1 MKYNLLICDDNIYEI
16 EIIYSYIEKIFSNH
30 QIELEI
36 NKFIDVEQALEY
48 AKSQQIDIAL
58 LDIDMG
64 QGKSSGI
71 SLAANLLKKNPEI
84 VNIFVTG
91 EMVTIPEVFS
101 VRAFDYIQKPINP
114 NSFKTALFR
123 AINQVN
129 GVRSRKKIESIVIIV
144 DNLKMKII
152 TNNIIYIERIGTRS
166 RITTVKETFF
176 IYETL
181 KSLSSRL
188 STDFIQINQSTIV
201 NINRINDYVKDQI
214 IMCD

>member
-71 SLAANLLKKNPEI
+71 SLATNLLKKNPEI
-84 VNIFVTG
+84 VN
-91 EMVTIPEVFS
+91 
-101 VRAFDYIQKPINP
+101 
-114 NSFKTALFR
+114 
-123 AINQVN
+123 
-129 GVRSRKKIESIVIIV
+129 
-144 DNLKMKII
+144 I

-214 IMCD
+214 IMCDKECFKVGRKYKKEADRFYTEHFF

>member
-71 SLAANLLKKNPEI
+71 SLAANLLKK
-84 VNIFVTG
+84 
-91 EMVTIPEVFS
+91 
-101 VRAFDYIQKPINP
+101 
-114 NSFKTALFR
+114 
-123 AINQVN
+123 
-129 GVRSRKKIESIVIIV
+129 
-144 DNLKMKII
+144 
-152 TNNIIYIERIGTRS
+152 
-166 RITTVKETFF
+166 
-176 IYETL
+176 
-181 KSLSSRL
+181 KS
-188 STDFIQINQSTIV
+188 
-201 NINRINDYVKDQI
+201 
-214 IMCD
+214 